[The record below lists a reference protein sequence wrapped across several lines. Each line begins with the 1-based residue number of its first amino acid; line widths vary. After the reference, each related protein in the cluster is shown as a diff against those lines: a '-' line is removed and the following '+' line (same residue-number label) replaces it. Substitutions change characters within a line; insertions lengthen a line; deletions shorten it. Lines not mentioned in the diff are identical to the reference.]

1 MVILVK
7 PLEGSG
13 TELLTSPSR
22 QDAHKANVLSTRLY
36 GEVLI
41 TWRKDG
47 IYRFIKKTIYISIQL
62 ANFSTCI
69 QPLWQSLNQ
78 TEHKKDLG

>member
-22 QDAHKANVLSTRLY
+22 QDAHKANVLSTKLY

-47 IYRFIKKTIYISIQL
+47 IYKFIKKLSTFPYSLQISPRAFNL
-62 ANFSTCI
+62 F
-69 QPLWQSLNQ
+69 
-78 TEHKKDLG
+78 GRV